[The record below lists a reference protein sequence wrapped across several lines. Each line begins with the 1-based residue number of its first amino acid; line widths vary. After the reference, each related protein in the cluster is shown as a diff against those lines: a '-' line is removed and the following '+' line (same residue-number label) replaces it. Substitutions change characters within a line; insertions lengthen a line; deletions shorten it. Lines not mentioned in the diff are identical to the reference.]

1 MVSPIGD
8 RALELFVVLY
18 DELFARKVLPNAHSF
33 SSLLKACAVLRLLS
47 VASQVH
53 SCIVKLLDEGSEDC
67 IFAWNALIDV
77 HAKLGALSDAEK
89 VFHGMRYK
97 NISS

>member
-18 DELFARKVLPNAHSF
+18 SELFARKILPTPSAHCSRHVLPSG
-33 SSLLKACAVLRLLS
+33 CLLS
-47 VASQVH
+47 VASQLH